1 MARVLVLLDFF
12 VPGHRAGGP
21 IRSVARIVESEVG
34 THDVSVIARDHD
46 LGDPKRFEVATEGW
60 VSTLGARVHYADL
73 RSWAGRRRAL
83 NHVHE
88 VKPDLVYL
96 NSLWAPAFTLAPLA
110 WLRVTR
116 RRSVV
121 LLAPRG
127 ACGPEALA
135 LKSRKKSVVRA
146 LLRRWLRWGQLVW
159 HSTSDQETADI
170 AAWMGTVPARVVT
183 RSSSGPNPRAEHS
196 LTHAGD
202 RVRVVGVSRISPV
215 KDVLRY
221 FQILSLL
228 RSEVDAAYY
237 GPLEDADYWES
248 CQPYVEALPSNVNF
262 EYRGELSPSDV
273 PDMFASADVFLFPTR
288 GENFGHVIAEAL
300 SVGCPVL
307 TTPTTIWTD
316 LLNRGGGSVFV
327 DDAEAARHIDRI
339 AADTL
344 AERDA
349 TRERAWTLYREWSAS
364 STTSTSLFDEA
375 LGLVRTGKRGA

>member
-21 IRSVARIVESEVG
+21 IRSVARIVESEARA
-34 THDVSVIARDHD
+34 HEVSVVVRDHD

-60 VSTLGARVHYADL
+60 VSALGARVHYADL

-83 NHVHE
+83 NHVRQ

-96 NSLWAPAFTLAPLA
+96 NSLWAPTFTLAPLA

-135 LKSRKKSVVRA
+135 LKSRKKGLVRA
-146 LLRRWLRWGQLVW
+146 VLRRWLRWDQLVW

-170 AAWMGTVPARVVT
+170 EAWMGELPPRVVT
-183 RSSSGPNPRAEHS
+183 RSSSGPKPSAEPS
-196 LTHAGD
+196 VTQDPD
-202 RVRVVGVSRISPV
+202 RVRVVGLSRISPV
-215 KDVLRY
+215 KDVARFLR
-221 FQILSLL
+221 ILSRLET
-228 RSEVDAAYY
+228 EVEAAYY
-237 GPLEDADYWES
+237 GPLEDAEYWAS
-248 CQPYVEALPSNVNF
+248 CQSYIAALPSNVHF
-262 EYRGELSPSDV
+262 EYRGEVLPQDV
-273 PDMFASADVFLFPTR
+273 PKVFESAEVLLFPTR

-316 LLNRGGGSVFV
+316 LLTHGGGSVFV
-327 DDAEAARHIDRI
+327 DDAEAAEGIDRI
-339 AADTL
+339 SGDSASV
-344 AERDA
+344 RDA
-349 TRERAWTLYREWSAS
+349 RRAKVWTLYGEWYSS
-364 STTSTSLFDEA
+364 STGTASLFDEA
-375 LGLVRTGKRGA
+375 IELVRGE